1 MIGWV
6 ITFAASGA
14 IGLNLYLVFSL
25 INDLKALRGKVHM
38 LQVEQDIVS
47 NQIGKT
53 LKLLLEEHQSRSSAV
68 ARIERELMEPGERLQ

>member
-1 MIGWV
+1 MTGWLIV
-6 ITFAASGA
+6 FAASGA
-14 IGLNLYLVFSL
+14 IACNMWLIFGL
-25 INDLKALRGKVHM
+25 INDIKVLRGKVHM
-38 LQVEQDIVS
+38 LQVEQDVTS